1 MVTLKRATEQSS
13 GEPCVLFV
21 DDDPGAL
28 EIYEQLFSR
37 GPIRVLTAPSG
48 LHALEILSKEIVSV
62 IVSDYWMAGMDGITL
77 LTEVERLYPEVHRL
91 LLTGEPD
98 GDLVLEAGVR
108 VLTKGMDPGL
118 IQRVIL
124 REAKR
129 HAR

>member
-1 MVTLKRATEQSS
+1 MVTLKHAAEQSS

-21 DDDPGAL
+21 DDDPDTL
-28 EIYEQLFSR
+28 VLYEHLFSR

-48 LHALEILSKEIVSV
+48 LHALEILSKEKVSV
-62 IVSDYWMAGMDGITL
+62 VVSDYWMTGMDGIAL
-77 LTEVERLYPEVHRL
+77 LAEVERLYPEIQRL

-98 GDLVLEAGVR
+98 SDIVLEAGVR